1 MKMSRADASRRSPV
15 ALRANTSGGAEA
27 SVAIRASSLSCDEL
41 AGPHAVLAQLDD
53 GPVDHALGVGAAGV
67 DAGRLSDLGDCLGFM
82 DMAVQRQHRL
92 HLLDQRAHR
101 GRSDR
106 AAARLAAVA
115 PDLEGG

>member
-41 AGPHAVLAQLDD
+41 AGPDAVLAQVDD

-67 DAGRLSDLGDCLGFM
+67 DAGRAADLGDRLGLM
-82 DMAVQRQHRL
+82 DVAVQRQHGL
-92 HLLDQRAHR
+92 HLLDQGADRRRA
-101 GRSDR
+101 
-106 AAARLAAVA
+106 
-115 PDLEGG
+115 